1 MCFSDE
7 TWMKI
12 FKFLNIAIATVMVI
26 LGLLRLGSEGERAAM
41 SITEGIWTFYWM

>member
-1 MCFSDE
+1 MCLSVE

-26 LGLLRLGSEGERAAM
+26 LGVVRLAFEAERAAM
-41 SITEGIWTFYWM
+41 SITEGVWTFYWM